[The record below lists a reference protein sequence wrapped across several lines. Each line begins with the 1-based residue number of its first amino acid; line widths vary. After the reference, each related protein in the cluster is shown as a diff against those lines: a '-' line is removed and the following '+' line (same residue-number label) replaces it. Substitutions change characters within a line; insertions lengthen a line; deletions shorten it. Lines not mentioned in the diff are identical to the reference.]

1 MTKKQIIKNKEENT
15 ELVKKQDTI
24 SVGYSGKVKVT
35 VVDDRKVVSRKVGHN
50 AGGQPLFLFL
60 AQCLCGNY
68 ENAKTSQPL
77 KIKLFYNKAETVADA
92 TDNIEA
98 WASSS
103 SSGSSSSEKV
113 TSASNFIFVNG
124 PGTPEE
130 IEITDKNTN
139 NKTKNG
145 YKAILHFRVPFVFVT
160 QNKVN
165 QICLYAQNE
174 NDDKKYS
181 AYYLFKA
188 SEDEKKLAP
197 IKVNNQQASYNL
209 IIEWELSIANVKV
222 TNTQTASGSG
232 GNE

>member
-1 MTKKQIIKNKEENT
+1 MTKKQTIKNKEENT

-50 AGGQPLFLFL
+50 AGGQPLFKFL

-77 KIKLFYNKAETVADA
+77 KIKLFYNKTETETVAEA
-92 TDNIEA
+92 TKNIQD
-98 WASSS
+98 WVK
-103 SSGSSSSEKV
+103 SEGDFTNI

-124 PGTPEE
+124 PSTPEE
-130 IEITDKNTN
+130 IKITDENGN
-139 NKTKNG
+139 LVAKNG
-145 YKAILHFRVPFVFVT
+145 YKAILHFRVPFAFVT
-160 QNKVN
+160 QNEVN
-165 QICLYAQNE
+165 QICLYAQSENE
-174 NDDKKYS
+174 DKKYS
-181 AYYLFKA
+181 AYYLFKD
-188 SEDEKKLAP
+188 SEDEEKLAP

-209 IIEWELSIANVKV
+209 IIEWELSIANVES
-222 TNTQTASGSG
+222 TNTQAASG

>member
-1 MTKKQIIKNKEENT
+1 MTKKQTIKNKEENT

-77 KIKLFYNKAETVADA
+77 KIKLFYNDAKDVDIA

-98 WASSS
+98 WA

-124 PGTPEE
+124 PSTPEE
-130 IEITDKNTN
+130 REITDKNTN

-145 YKAILHFRVPFVFVT
+145 YKAILHFRVPFH
-160 QNKVN
+160 
-165 QICLYAQNE
+165 L
-174 NDDKKYS
+174 
-181 AYYLFKA
+181 
-188 SEDEKKLAP
+188 
-197 IKVNNQQASYNL
+197 
-209 IIEWELSIANVKV
+209 
-222 TNTQTASGSG
+222 
-232 GNE
+232 